1 MRRLFL
7 LLCVLL
13 LVPAAAARAAWQPA
27 AVLEG
32 PDTLVAGLG
41 GVAVAR
47 DGTGAVIFLRHDGVF
62 LSRLLGGAFTPPAG
76 VGPAGTE
83 ARVAAGDGGRLAV
96 AWVAGG
102 TVLASVAPDAA
113 TAFAAPVAVG
123 GPGAENLDIDI
134 GVNGVAYAV
143 WE

>member
-1 MRRLFL
+1 MRRLCLFL
-7 LLCVLL
+7 CAFL
-13 LVPAAAARAAWQPA
+13 LVPAAAAGAAWQPA

-32 PDTLVAGLG
+32 PDTLVSGLG

-47 DGTGAVIFLRHDGVF
+47 DGKGAVVVLRHDGVF
-62 LSRLLGGAFTPPAG
+62 LSRLLGGAFTPPGA

-96 AWVAGG
+96 AGVAGG
-102 TVLASVAPDAA
+102 TVLASVAPNAA

-134 GVNGVAYAV
+134 VVNGV
-143 WE
+143 